1 VRKEALARMGTV
13 GAVCTRLTGKTQ
25 SRQNS
30 VRQERYRIETGKAQ
44 NKSTTHGSP
53 SVRHHMAL
61 CISIIHLSHLLDDVR
76 QRRLMLVILANW
88 EDEIRRIMV
97 QETPI
102 SKIIRA
108 KWMEGMAYVV
118 GQLFCKCKALSSN
131 PGPTK

>member
-1 VRKEALARMGTV
+1 
-13 GAVCTRLTGKTQ
+13 
-25 SRQNS
+25 
-30 VRQERYRIETGKAQ
+30 
-44 NKSTTHGSP
+44 
-53 SVRHHMAL
+53 
-61 CISIIHLSHLLDDVR
+61 
-76 QRRLMLVILANW
+76 MLVILANR